1 MKAIK
6 SKYLILLLFCFSIS
20 FVYSQSNTRKVLF
33 EILDGEN
40 NPLPGATILVKNSN
54 PIISTNTNFDGK
66 AQLDLTELEVSV
78 ELRVLGPHIK
88 FDLMKNIDFVKVD
101 LKKKKILYYYENK
114 IVKKKKLKMKGY

>member
-6 SKYLILLLFCFSIS
+6 SKYLILLLFCLSIS
-20 FVYSQSNTRKVLF
+20 FVYSQSNTRKISF

-40 NPLPGATILVKNSN
+40 NLLPGATILVKNSN

-78 ELRVLGPHIK
+78 ELRFLGPHIK